1 MALTI
6 IRRFRKPVWTSG
18 ALTPMPLIG
27 PEACGLSMMAR
38 VATVDPD
45 RGRIDKR
52 ESFPAVTK
60 RLYNLG
66 GP

>member
-18 ALTPMPLIG
+18 ALTPLPLIG
-27 PEACGLSMMAR
+27 TEACGFSMMAR
-38 VATVDPD
+38 VAIVDPH

-52 ESFPAVTK
+52 ESFPAMTK
-60 RLYNLG
+60 RLLKLG
-66 GP
+66 GL